1 MKSMTGQLER
11 AGQTSGGKRARRSW
25 SEEEK
30 RRLVEE
36 ALAPGASVAEVARRH
51 GVNANLLFNWRR
63 LARETAPVE
72 RAVAEKVAA
81 GSAPLIAGPC
91 EFMPIGVFA
100 EAERSAVATPRGS
113 SSSTPAAPSTRRTA
127 LADKRGT
134 GRAGL
139 IGIELSDGT
148 RLQVDAAVDEG
159 ALGRVLAVLRAA
171 S

>member
-1 MKSMTGQLER
+1 MAGQLER

-72 RAVAEKVAA
+72 RAVAEKVVA
-81 GSAPLIAGPC
+81 GSAPLIAGTC

-100 EAERSAVATPRGS
+100 EAERSAVATPKGS
-113 SSSTPAAPSTRRTA
+113 SSSTPAALSTRRTS
-127 LADKRGT
+127 LAGKRGT
-134 GRAGL
+134 ERAGL